1 VVCIKK
7 IPIAWCTVFDE
18 KIRQILHNGVLPTLL
33 ADPKPSSKHK
43 CMVGTFFGDR
53 FVKKE
58 DGLRTLDGIL
68 PRIRGLKAF
77 LYMAAEN
84 FELEKKI

>member
-1 VVCIKK
+1 MASSQ
-7 IPIAWCTVFDE
+7 PFW
-18 KIRQILHNGVLPTLL
+18 H
-33 ADPKPSSKHK
+33 ADAKPSSKPK

-84 FELEKKI
+84 FELDEKYLRSKF